1 MVKALDIEE
10 LFKKYCNEN
19 HFECADALY
28 LLAQFNREQVSQ
40 TLMLRYQTVSP
51 LVTVLEDLKRL
62 GVESMTFAYT
72 EDTRIEVRE
81 IIKSFYETICLEQ
94 HLQRAE
100 ASIKKMT
107 QVSLAIL
114 YLAVKLGPSFENLLH
129 YSDKLLPRFCE
140 LIFQLKVDDKTLQR
154 AFEEL
159 TACYVFQHPKVSY
172 WGVIPSFFDRLAA
185 RLEPYLPKVEIKIN
199 WPK

>member
-19 HFECADALY
+19 NFECADALH
-28 LLAQFNREQVSQ
+28 LLAQFEREQVSQ

-51 LVTVLEDLKRL
+51 LVTVLEDLKKL
-62 GVESMTFAYT
+62 GVESMSERT
-72 EDTRIEVRE
+72 EDTRIEVKE

-114 YLAVKLGPSFENLLH
+114 YLAVKLGPSFERLLS

-172 WGVIPSFFDRLAA
+172 SGVIPSFFDRLAA

>member
-19 HFECADALY
+19 NFECADALH
-28 LLAQFNREQVSQ
+28 LLAQFEREQVSQ

-51 LVTVLEDLKRL
+51 LVTVLEDLKKL
-62 GVESMTFAYT
+62 GVESMSERT
-72 EDTRIEVRE
+72 EDTRIEVKE

-114 YLAVKLGPSFENLLH
+114 YLAVKLGPSFEHLLS

-140 LIFQLKVDDKTLQR
+140 LIFQLKVDDKTLER

-172 WGVIPSFFDRLAA
+172 RGVIPSFFDRLVA